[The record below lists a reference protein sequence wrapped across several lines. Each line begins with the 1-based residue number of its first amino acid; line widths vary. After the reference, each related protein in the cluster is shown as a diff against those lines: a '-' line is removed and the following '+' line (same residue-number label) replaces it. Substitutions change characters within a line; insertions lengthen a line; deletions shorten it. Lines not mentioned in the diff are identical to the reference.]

1 MEESRTL
8 ERLEL
13 ELGTHQYKCCV
24 SFFKTMLLRILK
36 ELWVER
42 ERGVILGE
50 CHMWRLGRNNKWKH
64 VVPWQPSES
73 SILRRK
79 GSPTVGIGVTDAAD
93 REKMKTRVDLGGST
107 EVTGNF
113 VERDLRGVMAI
124 LCCAQSLSHVRLFA
138 TPWTVA
144 HRAPLSLGTLQGR
157 ILEWVSM
164 PSSRGI
170 FPAQELNRGLLLC
183 RQILY
188 QLTYQGSPVMVIDP
202 LKLERIEESV
212 R

>member
-50 CHMWRLGRNNKWKH
+50 CHMWRLGRKNKWKH

-113 VERDLRGVMAI
+113 VERDLRGDGNTV
-124 LCCAQSLSHVRLFA
+124 LCSVAQSCPIICDPMDCSPPGSSV
-138 TPWTVA
+138 
-144 HRAPLSLGTLQGR
+144 LGDSPGKNIGVGFYALLQGN
-157 ILEWVSM
+157 L
-164 PSSRGI
+164 PSPGI
-170 FPAQELNRGLLLC
+170 EPGSLALQADSLPADLPGKPSDGNRPPEI
-183 RQILY
+183 R
-188 QLTYQGSPVMVIDP
+188 
-202 LKLERIEESV
+202 EN
-212 R
+212 